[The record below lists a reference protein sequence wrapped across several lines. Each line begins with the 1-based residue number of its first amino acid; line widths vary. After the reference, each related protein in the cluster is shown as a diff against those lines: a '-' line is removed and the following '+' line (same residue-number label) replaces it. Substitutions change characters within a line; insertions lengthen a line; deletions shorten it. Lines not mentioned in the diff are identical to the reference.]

1 MASTRPQSAT
11 ASIAPER
18 RTELTSCARAVAAI
32 ASHRR
37 ELLAV
42 ATERRRRGYEVRDQT
57 FRVETFALRPAAA
70 TRRPL
75 VLVGGM
81 GPVAGADGFE
91 RACRRFGETRE
102 IVLLQACAV
111 PDRTR
116 AIVAGEHEALVSA
129 LVDAVRAALETVTS
143 PHGPVDVLV
152 LCNAAHAVLPTVM
165 RRVARTKEIHWTSLV
180 ECTAAA
186 LSRRGRGPTVLLAS
200 TGTRVGRVYSHRFD
214 VDGIEYRE
222 PSDALQHQLMRAIY
236 DGVKALDGET
246 ALDAGARVFADVLD
260 EHPEASRI
268 VAACT
273 EISEILA
280 GLRRKGSDAL
290 RDRLSKAVVID
301 PVELAFDALRS

>member
-1 MASTRPQSAT
+1 MASTRLKSAT
-11 ASIAPER
+11 ASIAVER
-18 RTELTSCARAVAAI
+18 RTELTSSARAVDAI
-32 ASHRR
+32 TSYRR
-37 ELLAV
+37 ELLAE
-42 ATERRRRGYEVRDQT
+42 ATERRRRGEEVRDQT
-57 FRVETFALRPAAA
+57 FRVESFALRPASV
-70 TRRPL
+70 THRPL

-116 AIVAGEHEALVSA
+116 ALVAGEHDALVSA
-129 LVDAVRAALETVTS
+129 LVHAVHAALGLVTS
-143 PHGPVDVLV
+143 PHRPVDVIV

-165 RRVARTKEIHWTSLV
+165 RSVGRTDEIRWTSLV
-180 ECTAAA
+180 DCTAAE
-186 LSRRGRGPTVLLAS
+186 LSRRGQGPSVLLAS

-222 PSDALQHQLMRAIY
+222 PSERLQRQLMRAIY

-246 ALDAGARVFADVLD
+246 ALDAGGRVFADVLD
-260 EHPEASRI
+260 EHPGATR
-268 VAACT
+268 VVTACT

-280 GLRRKGSDAL
+280 GLRSNGSAAL
-290 RDRLSKAVVID
+290 RDRLSKADVID